1 MSRILW
7 CLAAGACLSSA
18 AAAQLLA
25 PPETSRASQRMAA
38 YLARVAQRADP
49 VVNIYLNRSRAEG
62 MRTLLAQPMS
72 PVKKIQLRAA
82 IARELIKGGL
92 MREAIDEIGAV
103 RRQMET
109 SGIQPEPG
117 FLRMLN
123 DEEALA
129 HLRVGEQISRRR
141 PAHGWLFPMTGT
153 AESPFAEG
161 ARTAISLYTT
171 NLEREVDLGTLWL
184 LNLAYMTVGEYP
196 HGIPEK
202 WRLAPEAFDSEQD
215 VGFFHDVAQPSGVA
229 VTGHAGGSVMDDF
242 DGDGLLDL
250 IASSRGLR
258 DQMRY
263 FHNRG
268 DGTFADR
275 TRIAGLEGQIG
286 GLNLSH
292 ADYDNDG
299 DRDLIV
305 WRGAWMG
312 EAGRHANSLLQ
323 NTGRGRFEDV
333 TEAAGLLSFHP
344 THSGAWA
351 DFDND
356 GWLDLFVGNESSPA
370 PKPPHP
376 NQLYRSDRNGTFTD
390 IASTAGV
397 DGVGFAKG
405 VTVGDVDNDGL
416 VDIYVSNLNGDNLLY
431 HNRSHE
437 STLRFA
443 DISVSASVQEPYV
456 SFPTWFWDYD
466 NDGWQD
472 LFVAGFDMANL
483 DDMALIYLGEP
494 FEAEHPR
501 LYRNRGNLT
510 FEELASEV
518 GLDRIILPMG
528 ANFGDLD
535 NDGWLDAYFGTGMPD
550 MRTLLPN
557 RMMRNDGGARFAD
570 VTSSGGFGT
579 VQKGHGISFGD
590 IDHDGDQDIYQVLGA
605 AFEGDVYENALLEN
619 PGHGHHWLTLE
630 LEGVVSHRDAIG
642 ARIHVVV
649 ESKDGEQRSIHV
661 TVGHGGSFGSS
672 PLRQEIGLGDARH
685 VDAVEIVWPGT
696 QTAQRIVG
704 LELNH
709 AYHVRQGQTGVTPIE
724 RQTFDLSPDS

>member
-141 PAHGWLFPMTGT
+141 PVHGWLFPMTGT

-202 WRLAPEAFDSEQD
+202 WRLALEAFDSEQD

-370 PKPPHP
+370 PNPPHP

-416 VDIYVSNLNGDNLLY
+416 VDIYVSNLNGDNLL
-431 HNRSHE
+431 
-437 STLRFA
+437 
-443 DISVSASVQEPYV
+443 
-456 SFPTWFWDYD
+456 
-466 NDGWQD
+466 
-472 LFVAGFDMANL
+472 
-483 DDMALIYLGEP
+483 
-494 FEAEHPR
+494 
-501 LYRNRGNLT
+501 
-510 FEELASEV
+510 
-518 GLDRIILPMG
+518 
-528 ANFGDLD
+528 
-535 NDGWLDAYFGTGMPD
+535 
-550 MRTLLPN
+550 
-557 RMMRNDGGARFAD
+557 
-570 VTSSGGFGT
+570 
-579 VQKGHGISFGD
+579 
-590 IDHDGDQDIYQVLGA
+590 
-605 AFEGDVYENALLEN
+605 
-619 PGHGHHWLTLE
+619 
-630 LEGVVSHRDAIG
+630 
-642 ARIHVVV
+642 
-649 ESKDGEQRSIHV
+649 
-661 TVGHGGSFGSS
+661 
-672 PLRQEIGLGDARH
+672 
-685 VDAVEIVWPGT
+685 
-696 QTAQRIVG
+696 
-704 LELNH
+704 
-709 AYHVRQGQTGVTPIE
+709 
-724 RQTFDLSPDS
+724 